1 MHLSVAITVEIKTGE
16 ELAFSPFIFYI
27 KGISMIHFL
36 LGVAVLAIITG
47 TRLFKQVRDLQSQ
60 LSSLQEELSKV
71 RASTLEIERSINNT
85 RQVVDSKID
94 NSFKVITQN
103 LNQDITQ
110 IQNRV
115 SFLAKRLSQ
124 EY

>member
-1 MHLSVAITVEIKTGE
+1 
-16 ELAFSPFIFYI
+16 
-27 KGISMIHFL
+27 MIYFL
-36 LGVAVLAIITG
+36 LGVAVLAIIAG

-71 RASTLEIERSINNT
+71 RASTLEIERSINNS
-85 RQVVDSKID
+85 RQVVDAKID

-115 SFLAKRLSQ
+115 SFLSKRLSQ

>member
-1 MHLSVAITVEIKTGE
+1 
-16 ELAFSPFIFYI
+16 
-27 KGISMIHFL
+27 MIHFL
-36 LGVAVLAIITG
+36 LGVAVLAIIAG

-71 RASTLEIERSINNT
+71 RASTLEIERSINNS
-85 RQVVDSKID
+85 RQVVDAKID
-94 NSFKVITQN
+94 SNFKVITQN

-115 SFLAKRLSQ
+115 SFLSKRLSQ

>member
-1 MHLSVAITVEIKTGE
+1 MHLPVAITAEIKTGE

-27 KGISMIHFL
+27 KVISMIYFL
-36 LGVAVLAIITG
+36 LGVAVLAIIAG

-71 RASTLEIERSINNT
+71 RASTLEIERSINNS
-85 RQVVDSKID
+85 RQVVDAKID

-115 SFLAKRLSQ
+115 SFLSKRLSQ